1 MYFLLRRNY
10 SAREYSCEAKL
21 IVLLV
26 LRSRIFIPPGM
37 FPAFCFALNII
48 VFMTR
53 IKLNVHAVILDM
65 DGVITNT
72 MPDHFRSWK
81 VILNKIGIPVTHY
94 DVYCR
99 EGQRGIHS
107 VRELTAQYGKQIDDR
122 QAHRI
127 LKEKEVY
134 FKRIARLRFIVGA
147 RTFLRQLHK
156 NNFRLAL
163 VTGTSHHEMCRILPA
178 SLRRLFSVIVTGSDV
193 KHGKPHPEPYLQSLK
208 KLCLKAGEA
217 VVIENAPFGI
227 QSAKRAGLRCLALE
241 TSLPRKYL
249 KKADAVF
256 GSIKD
261 LANGVCFN
269 NINGKV

>member
-37 FPAFCFALNII
+37 FPAFYFALNII

-81 VILNKIGIPVTHY
+81 VILSKIGIPVTHY

-107 VRELTAQYGKQIDDR
+107 DRELSQQCGVPVTDNH
-122 QAHRI
+122 AHKI
-127 LKEKEVY
+127 LREKEIY
-134 FKRIARLRFIVGA
+134 FKEIVRSRFIIGA
-147 RTFLRQLHK
+147 RTFLKRLHNDK
-156 NNFRLAL
+156 FRLAL
-163 VTGTSHHEMCRILPA
+163 VT
-178 SLRRLFSVIVTGSDV
+178 
-193 KHGKPHPEPYLQSLK
+193 
-208 KLCLKAGEA
+208 
-217 VVIENAPFGI
+217 
-227 QSAKRAGLRCLALE
+227 
-241 TSLPRKYL
+241 
-249 KKADAVF
+249 
-256 GSIKD
+256 
-261 LANGVCFN
+261 
-269 NINGKV
+269 

>member
-1 MYFLLRRNY
+1 M
-10 SAREYSCEAKL
+10 KL
-21 IVLLV
+21 DVRGI
-26 LRSRIFIPPGM
+26 
-37 FPAFCFALNII
+37 
-48 VFMTR
+48 
-53 IKLNVHAVILDM
+53 ILDM

-81 VILNKIGIPVTHY
+81 IILNKIGIPVTHS

-107 VRELTAQYGKQIDDR
+107 VRELTAQYGKPLDDR
-122 QAHRI
+122 QAHKI

-134 FKRIARLRFIVGA
+134 FKRIVRLRFIPGA
-147 RTFLRQLHK
+147 RTFLKRLHK

-178 SLRRLFSVIVTGSDV
+178 SLRRLFSVIVTGNDV
-193 KHGKPHPEPYLQSLK
+193 HHGKPHPEPYLLSLK
-208 KLCLKAGEA
+208 KLGLKAREA

-227 QSAKRAGLRCLALE
+227 QSAKDAGLRCLALE

-249 KKADAVF
+249 GKADAVF
-256 GSIKD
+256 GSIKE
-261 LANGVCFN
+261 LSNGVCFN
-269 NINGKV
+269 NINEKI

>member
-1 MYFLLRRNY
+1 MK
-10 SAREYSCEAKL
+10 KL
-21 IVLLV
+21 Q
-26 LRSRIFIPPGM
+26 
-37 FPAFCFALNII
+37 
-48 VFMTR
+48 
-53 IKLNVHAVILDM
+53 LNVRAVILDM

-81 VILNKIGIPVTHY
+81 IILNKIDVPVTHY

-107 VRELTAQYGKQIDDR
+107 VRELATQYDRPVDGR
-122 QAHRI
+122 QAQRI

-134 FKRIARLRFIVGA
+134 FKRIVRLRFILGA
-147 RTFLRQLHK
+147 RTFVKQLYK

-193 KHGKPHPEPYLQSLK
+193 RHGKPHPEPYLKSLK
-208 KLCLKAGEA
+208 KLKIKTREA

-227 QSAKRAGLRCLALE
+227 RSAKRAGLRCLALE

-249 KKADAVF
+249 TEADAVF
-256 GSIKD
+256 GSIKE
-261 LANGVCFN
+261 LSNGVCFN
-269 NINGKV
+269 NINGKA